1 MSLDHT
7 HEIALNKLFTK
18 LRTSGNDSSLKSD
31 LTALRF
37 ISLKANYFIEDPIS
51 KMLHFQNALKM
62 TFQKQPFADVLQ
74 NRCS

>member
-51 KMLHFQNALKM
+51 KM
-62 TFQKQPFADVLQ
+62 
-74 NRCS
+74 